1 VAPSRLWVPGFFAGL
16 LLILTGILPG
26 ILPSQLVLAQSV
38 PATSQPQAQVGTPPP
53 PSGQAYSLPPDK
65 LVKAK
70 TLNKIRLALD
80 IGGSLWGLVFLGWLL
95 ASRASSRLE
104 RWVQRVDARRWVQ
117 GLLFFL
123 VFMVITALANL
134 PLDVIGHA
142 VSRHY
147 GISVQGWA
155 GWLGDQGKAL
165 GVSTLAVPVLLL
177 FNWIVRR
184 WPRRYWLGAWI
195 AILPLMV
202 LATMGEPL
210 LEPVFNK
217 YEPLQKNHAG
227 LVAELEKVV
236 ARTGTR
242 IPPDRMFLMKAS
254 EKTNGLNAYVSG
266 LGATKRIVVW
276 DTTAGRI
283 PEDEILC
290 IFGHESGHYV
300 LHHIV
305 KGLVASAVFLFFV
318 FAACARLA
326 EAMVRRFGVRWGIE
340 RRENVPPVAT
350 RTGFVALILVFSV
363 VMFLLEPIGNTLSRY
378 FEHQADVYG
387 QEAIHGLVAD
397 PQKTAVSSF
406 NHLGEAWLE
415 DPDPNPFVEFWLY
428 NHPSVQNRARFAEH
442 YNPWANGGHGE
453 FFSN

>member
-1 VAPSRLWVPGFFAGL
+1 M
-16 LLILTGILPG
+16 
-26 ILPSQLVLAQSV
+26 PSQYVVAQSR
-38 PATSQPQAQVGTPPP
+38 PTAPAQPSATAATSLPA
-53 PSGQAYSLPPDK
+53 SGQAYSLPPDK
-65 LVKAK
+65 LAKAK

-80 IGGSLWGLVFLGWLL
+80 IGGSIWGLAFLWWLL
-95 ASRASSRLE
+95 ASRAASRLE
-104 RWVQRVDARRWVQ
+104 RWAWRTASRRWIQ

-123 VFMVITALANL
+123 AFLVITALANL
-134 PLDVIGHA
+134 PVNAIGHA
-142 VSRHY
+142 ASRHY

-155 GWLGDQGKAL
+155 GWFSDQGKAL
-165 GVSTLAVPVLLL
+165 GVSILAVPLLLL

-184 WPRRYWLGAWI
+184 WPGRYWLGAWI

-202 LATMGEPL
+202 VATMGEPL

-217 YEPLQKNHAG
+217 YEPLQKNHGG
-227 LVAELEKVV
+227 LVAELQRVV

-242 IPPDRMFLMKAS
+242 IPPERMFLMKAS

-276 DTTAGRI
+276 DTTADRI
-283 PEDEILC
+283 PDDEILC

-305 KGLVASAVFLFFV
+305 KGLIASAIFLFLV
-318 FAACARLA
+318 FAVCARLA
-326 EAMVRRFGVRWGIE
+326 EGMVRRFGLRWGIE
-340 RRENVPPVAT
+340 RRDNVPPVAT
-350 RTGFVALILVFSV
+350 RTGFVTLIFVVSV
-363 VMFLLEPIGNTLSRY
+363 VMFLLEPMGNTLSRY

-387 QEAIHGLVAD
+387 QEAIHRLVPD

-428 NHPSVQNRARFAEH
+428 SHPSVQNRARFAAH

-453 FFSN
+453 FFAN

>member
-1 VAPSRLWVPGFFAGL
+1 VVPSRSWVPGFLTSL
-16 LLILTGILPG
+16 LLIVFCLQPVQI
-26 ILPSQLVLAQSV
+26 VLAQSGS
-38 PATSQPQAQVGTPPP
+38 AASQPQAQAAQSA
-53 PSGQAYSLPPDK
+53 SGQAYSLPPDK
-65 LVKAK
+65 LAKAK
-70 TLNKIRLALD
+70 ALNKIRLALD

-95 ASRASSRLE
+95 ASRTSSRLE
-104 RWVQRVDARRWVQ
+104 RWVQRVDSRRWIQ

-123 VFMVITALANL
+123 VFLGITSLASL
-134 PLDVIGHA
+134 PLDAIGHT

-165 GVSTLAVPVLLL
+165 GVSAIAVPVLLL

-210 LEPVFNK
+210 LEPLFNK

-227 LVAELEKVV
+227 LIGQLERVV
-236 ARTGTR
+236 ARTGTS

-283 PEDEILC
+283 PDDDILY

-305 KGLVASAVFLFFV
+305 KGLIASAVFLFFV
-318 FAACARLA
+318 FAACAHLA
-326 EAMVRRFGVRWGIE
+326 ERMVRRFGERWGIE
-340 RRENVPPVAT
+340 HRGNVPPLAT
-350 RTGFVALILVFSV
+350 RTGFVTLILVVSV
-363 VMFLLEPIGNTLSRY
+363 VMFLLEPMGNTLSRY

-397 PQKTAVSSF
+397 PQRTAVSSF
-406 NHLGEAWLE
+406 NYLGEAWLE

-428 NHPSVQNRARFAEH
+428 SHPSVQNRARFAEH
-442 YNPWANGGHGE
+442 YNPWANGGHGQ
-453 FFSN
+453 FFQN